1 MERTW
6 RLRIKESEAHYRVPS
21 ELSAFKAGSPKLSL
35 KIAGLDDPSYI
46 VEYSRI
52 GYGYFT
58 GKVSVWLPET
68 KVCGC
73 RADFILEVISS

>member
-6 RLRIKESEAHYRVPS
+6 RLLIKDNESHYRIPS
-21 ELSAFKAGSPKLSL
+21 ELSAFKAGSPKQAL
-35 KIAGLDDPSYI
+35 KIAGLDDASYI

-58 GKVSVWLPET
+58 GKVSVWQPQT
-68 KVCGC
+68 KICGC
-73 RADFILEVISS
+73 RADFVLEVISP